1 MCGAKRHVRFVP
13 IADIDRSITPTV
25 SDDLVNF
32 NRRRT
37 QPPGIDR
44 QPCRH
49 WACSKSQLRLA
60 GSLLLLV
67 DTQLLPQSC
76 MHWLKRVWQ
85 LRAQP
90 PWAIL
95 FFGMGVKLPAKLIVI
110 EDKRIIAAALSL
122 NDQKGWCAFMT
133 ASQEKV

>member
-1 MCGAKRHVRFVP
+1 
-13 IADIDRSITPTV
+13 
-25 SDDLVNF
+25 
-32 NRRRT
+32 
-37 QPPGIDR
+37 
-44 QPCRH
+44 
-49 WACSKSQLRLA
+49 
-60 GSLLLLV
+60 
-67 DTQLLPQSC
+67 

-122 NDQKGWCAFMT
+122 NDQKG
-133 ASQEKV
+133 